1 MQFSL
6 LLLSVIAAFANAIPS
21 LAFLDVP
28 KLKSCTAEE
37 NMPGYKVYC
46 LPQAKPEHCPLS
58 SWKQLTESTLPESQ
72 HWIVSKLLPLC
83 SSAIP
88 NFRSCTVE
96 KKDDDT
102 GEENDDYTGEEND
115 DYTGE
120 ENDDYTGEEKDDY
133 TGEENDDD
141 WEFEDNY
148 TYLCIPQAK
157 PEDCPSL
164 SWKQLKESTHLQ
176 GCERRKCGGDCMV

>member
-6 LLLSVIAAFANAIPS
+6 LLLSVIAALAQAEMNLMPS
-21 LAFLDVP
+21 NSGGRRLSQRPSNSGGTPAHLMVP
-28 KLKSCTAEE
+28 KLKLCTGSE
-37 NMPGYKVYC
+37 NFPMFTIYC

-96 KKDDDT
+96 
-102 GEENDDYTGEEND
+102 
-115 DYTGE
+115 
-120 ENDDYTGEEKDDY
+120 EKDH
-133 TGEENDDD
+133 N
-141 WEFEDNY
+141 
-148 TYLCIPQAK
+148 TYLCLPRAK
-157 PEDCPSL
+157 PGDCPSL
-164 SWKQLKESTHLQ
+164 SWKQLKESTPLR
-176 GCERRKCGGDCMV
+176 GCKTERCATEPSLISKKRREKKCRKVRKAIL